1 MPGYQTLQLC
11 FLVWDGGEGVEG
23 LDGGGGADFTQP
35 GFHDTQFQTKKHV
48 LKTYES
54 ISVS

>member
-1 MPGYQTLQLC
+1 MFFSLR
-11 FLVWDGGEGVEG
+11 WGGRGRGVG
-23 LDGGGGADFTQP
+23 WGGGADFTQP